1 MGYPPLPLEMMLR
14 IHCLQQW
21 LTLFDQ
27 LMAEMPIDT
36 PCFGRFVEIGMI
48 EDRIPEETTTLNF
61 RHLPEAHQIAVQNLA
76 SINQS
81 LSERVWCSRSG
92 R

>member
-1 MGYPPLPLEMMLR
+1 MKVKVLWEYFMAMIGPVYYKPLAADGLSPLPLQM
-14 IHCLQQW
+14 
-21 LTLFDQ
+21 
-27 LMAEMPIDT
+27 MPIDT

-61 RHLPEAHQIAVQNLA
+61 RHLTEAHQIAVQNLA

-81 LSERVWCSRSG
+81 LSERV
-92 R
+92 

>member
-1 MGYPPLPLEMMLR
+1 
-14 IHCLQQW
+14 
-21 LTLFDQ
+21 
-27 LMAEMPIDT
+27 
-36 PCFGRFVEIGMI
+36 MI

-81 LSERVWCSRSG
+81 LSERV
-92 R
+92 

>member
-1 MGYPPLPLEMMLR
+1 MALIGPVYYKPSATDGLSTLPLEMML
-14 IHCLQQW
+14 
-21 LTLFDQ
+21 
-27 LMAEMPIDT
+27 IDT

-61 RHLPEAHQIAVQNLA
+61 RHLPEEHQIAVQNLA

-81 LSERVWCSRSG
+81 LSERV
-92 R
+92 